1 MAFEYW
7 QTQEP
12 GSVGDSAAY
21 LREQEQLA
29 AGLKARSTS
38 AWDGLYRDYYV
49 RVRKFAFASLRSESE
64 AEDTAA
70 MTFQR
75 ALSAIDTFNYR
86 GVPVAAWL
94 FRIARN
100 VINERRRFISREA
113 SRTVQNSEDSTGFS
127 ALDVAAPGSQSLSL
141 RLELLEALDELTS
154 EQRDVFLLIN
164 VVGFSTKEVADLLG
178 KTERAIYYVRAR
190 ALIRL
195 REAMS

>member
-1 MAFEYW
+1 MAIEYW
-7 QTQEP
+7 QTQEA
-12 GSVGDSAAY
+12 GSVGDGAAY

-100 VINERRRFISREA
+100 IINERRRFISREA
-113 SRTVQNSEDSTGFS
+113 SRTV
-127 ALDVAAPGSQSLSL
+127 
-141 RLELLEALDELTS
+141 
-154 EQRDVFLLIN
+154 
-164 VVGFSTKEVADLLG
+164 
-178 KTERAIYYVRAR
+178 
-190 ALIRL
+190 
-195 REAMS
+195 